1 MAGLKILL
9 SYIKVLWQ
17 FLLIPRNWLF
27 CVLNGIGYHT
37 SWRFYGLPF
46 IQTYFY
52 RGKIEIQEGFVAR
65 SAVESNSIGVFQKVI
80 LKSEPG
86 ALIRIGSNVGI
97 SGSTISASTEII
109 IGNNVLIGS
118 GCLIT
123 DSDAHPIDPIARIQN
138 IPNATKQSPIE
149 IEDDVFI
156 GARSIILKGVRIGK
170 GSIVGAGSVVSADVP
185 PNCIV
190 AGNPARMIR
199 IINLN

>member
-1 MAGLKILL
+1 
-9 SYIKVLWQ
+9 
-17 FLLIPRNWLF
+17 
-27 CVLNGIGYHT
+27 
-37 SWRFYGLPF
+37 LPF
-46 IQTYFY
+46 IETYSY

-65 SAVESNSIGVFQKVI
+65 STVKSNSKGVFQKVV

-97 SGSTISASTEII
+97 SGSTISASTKII
-109 IGNNVLIGS
+109 ILNNVLIGS

-138 IPNATKQSPIE
+138 LPNATKQRPIE

-170 GSIVGAGSVVSADVP
+170 GSIVGAGSVVSLDVP
-185 PNCIV
+185 PYCIV
-190 AGNPARMIR
+190 AGNPARIIR
-199 IINLN
+199 TINVI